1 MPVVQRSV
9 VLDEADR
16 GVLAG
21 LDVSGLSKAITGLA
35 ALQLKDALAAVKKLN
50 GAATAT
56 STDVTAAQHAIG
68 VVDFWI
74 EAVPAG
80 HLDDVLAPHQAQ
92 LAAARTL
99 TSQLEK
105 MLTQVSITPP

>member
-16 GVLAG
+16 GVLEG

-35 ALQLKDALAAVKKLN
+35 AQQLKDALAAVKKLN

-56 STDVTAAQHAIG
+56 STDVTAAQNAIG

-80 HLDDVLAPHQAQ
+80 HLDDVLAPHQAV

-105 MLTQVSITPP
+105 MLTQTQV

>member
-9 VLDEADR
+9 VLDGADKDIL
-16 GVLAG
+16 GG
-21 LDVSGLSKAITGLA
+21 LDISSLSKAITGLA
-35 ALQLKDALAAVKKLN
+35 AQQLKDALAAVKKLN

-56 STDVTAAQHAIG
+56 STDVTAAQNAIG

-92 LAAARTL
+92 LAVARTL
-99 TSQLEK
+99 TGQLEK

>member
-9 VLDEADR
+9 VLDETDKD
-16 GVLAG
+16 VLEG
-21 LDVSGLSKAITGLA
+21 LDISGLSKAITGLA
-35 ALQLKDALAAVKKLN
+35 AQQLKDALAAVKKLN

-56 STDVTAAQHAIG
+56 TTDVAAAQNAIG

-99 TSQLEK
+99 TGQLEK
-105 MLTQVSITPP
+105 MLTQV